1 MGQRECGANP
11 RRLDDGLTA
20 QLFEASLKVS
30 SGASLPLGSRR
41 TAANCRQFVNLLDNI
56 EVPAAGPDR
65 FCHSGSVNQGGN
77 GVASPAAGVD
87 FDRSRLS
94 QGELIA
100 GIAGLV
106 LLIDL
111 WFSWYGVKVSGAGG
125 VLKGFSI
132 GVSANA
138 WESFGL
144 IDLILFVVA
153 IACIGVAVMR
163 ALGRLPDLPYPPATI
178 IAIAGGI
185 ALLLILFRT
194 ISPPVDTG
202 GVTGIDVTRKIGLW
216 IGLLSAAAITYGGWR
231 AMQES
236 GASFSDLGG
245 GARPA
250 GGTPAAD
257 PTGPT
262 TAMPASEPPAGA
274 TPPAPAPDPVPGSTG
289 PTTPP
294 GLAGEPPASGGTTPP
309 GI

>member
-1 MGQRECGANP
+1 
-11 RRLDDGLTA
+11 
-20 QLFEASLKVS
+20 
-30 SGASLPLGSRR
+30 
-41 TAANCRQFVNLLDNI
+41 
-56 EVPAAGPDR
+56 
-65 FCHSGSVNQGGN
+65 
-77 GVASPAAGVD
+77 VASPAAGVD
-87 FDRSRLS
+87 FDRNRLS

-111 WFSWYGVKVSGAGG
+111 WFKWYGVKVSGASGA
-125 VLKGFSI
+125 LKGFSI

-144 IDLILFVVA
+144 IDIILFLVA
-153 IACIGVAVMR
+153 IICIGAAVMR
-163 ALGRLPDLPYPPATI
+163 ALNRMPDLPYPPATI
-178 IAIAGGI
+178 IAIAGGL

-194 ISPPVDTG
+194 ISAPIDTNG
-202 GVTGIDVTRKIGLW
+202 APGIDVTRKIGLW

-236 GASFSDLGG
+236 GASFGDLGG

-250 GGTPAAD
+250 GGTPPPPS
-257 PTGPT
+257 PTAPT
-262 TAMPASEPPAGA
+262 TPMPASEPPAPA
-274 TPPAPAPDPVPGSTG
+274 ASPPPAPDPVPGSTA
-289 PTTPP
+289 PETPP

>member
-1 MGQRECGANP
+1 M
-11 RRLDDGLTA
+11 
-20 QLFEASLKVS
+20 
-30 SGASLPLGSRR
+30 
-41 TAANCRQFVNLLDNI
+41 
-56 EVPAAGPDR
+56 
-65 FCHSGSVNQGGN
+65 
-77 GVASPAAGVD
+77 ASPAAGVD
-87 FDRSRLS
+87 FDRNRLS

-111 WFSWYGVKVSGAGG
+111 WFKWYGVKVSGAGG

-144 IDLILFVVA
+144 IDIILFLVA
-153 IACIGVAVMR
+153 IICIGAAVMR
-163 ALGRLPDLPYPPATI
+163 ALNRMPDLPYPPATI
-178 IAIAGGI
+178 IAIAGGL

-194 ISPPVDTG
+194 ISAPIDTNG
-202 GVTGIDVTRKIGLW
+202 APGIDVTRKIGLW

-236 GASFSDLGG
+236 GASFGNLGAG

-250 GGTPAAD
+250 GGTPPPPS
-257 PTGPT
+257 PTAPT
-262 TAMPASEPPAGA
+262 TPMPASEPPASA
-274 TPPAPAPDPVPGSTG
+274 TASPPAPDPVPGSTA
-289 PTTPP
+289 PETPP

>member
-1 MGQRECGANP
+1 M
-11 RRLDDGLTA
+11 T
-20 QLFEASLKVS
+20 
-30 SGASLPLGSRR
+30 
-41 TAANCRQFVNLLDNI
+41 TANCCQFVNLLDNLNI
-56 EVPAAGPDR
+56 PAAGPDR
-65 FCHSGSVNQGGN
+65 FCHSGSVNQGGY
-77 GVASPAAGVD
+77 GVASPAAGMD

-100 GIAGLV
+100 GIAGFV

-111 WFSWYGVKVSGAGG
+111 WFKWYGVKFSGAGG
-125 VLKGFSI
+125 ALKGFSI

-144 IDLILFVVA
+144 IDIILFLVA
-153 IACIGVAVMR
+153 LICIGVAVMR
-163 ALGRLPDLPYPPATI
+163 ALNRMPDLPYPPATI
-178 IAIAGGI
+178 IAIAGGL

-194 ISPPVDTG
+194 ISTPVDTH
-202 GVTGIDVTRKIGLW
+202 GVSGIDVTRKIGLW

-245 GARPA
+245 GTSPAAGPPPASPAAPTTPMPA
-250 GGTPAAD
+250 G
-257 PTGPT
+257 
-262 TAMPASEPPAGA
+262 EPPAAGA
-274 TPPAPAPDPVPGSTG
+274 PPPPAPPAPDPVPGSTA
-289 PTTPP
+289 PETPP

>member
-1 MGQRECGANP
+1 M
-11 RRLDDGLTA
+11 T
-20 QLFEASLKVS
+20 
-30 SGASLPLGSRR
+30 
-41 TAANCRQFVNLLDNI
+41 TANCCQFVNLLDNLNI
-56 EVPAAGPDR
+56 PAASPDR
-65 FCHSGSVNQGGN
+65 FCHSGSVNQGGY
-77 GVASPAAGVD
+77 GVASPAAGMD

-100 GIAGLV
+100 GIAGFV

-111 WFSWYGVKVSGAGG
+111 WFKWYGVKFSGAGG

-138 WESFGL
+138 WEAFGL
-144 IDLILFVVA
+144 IDIILFLVA
-153 IACIGVAVMR
+153 LICIGVAVTR
-163 ALGRLPDLPYPPATI
+163 ALNRMPDLPYPPATI

-194 ISPPVDTG
+194 ISTPVDTH
-202 GVTGIDVTRKIGLW
+202 GVSGIDVTRKIGLW

-245 GARPA
+245 GTSPA
-250 GGTPAAD
+250 GGAPPPSPAA
-257 PTGPT
+257 PT
-262 TAMPASEPPAGA
+262 TPMPASEPSAGE
-274 TPPAPAPDPVPGSTG
+274 TPPPPAPPAPDPVPGSTA
-289 PTTPP
+289 PETPP
-294 GLAGEPPASGGTTPP
+294 GLVGEPPASGGTTPP

>member
-1 MGQRECGANP
+1 MGQSECGTNT
-11 RRLDDGLTA
+11 RRLDDGLTT
-20 QLFEASLKVS
+20 QLFEARLKAPSGTSL
-30 SGASLPLGSRR
+30 ALGSRM
-41 TAANCRQFVNLLDNI
+41 TTANCRQFVNLLDNLNF
-56 EVPAAGPDR
+56 PAAGPDR
-65 FCHSGSVNQGGN
+65 FCHSGSVNQGGY

-111 WFSWYGVKVSGAGG
+111 WFKWYGVKVSGAGG

-138 WESFGL
+138 WEAFGL
-144 IDLILFVVA
+144 IDLILFLVA
-153 IACIGVAVMR
+153 LVCIGVAVTR
-163 ALGRLPDLPYPPATI
+163 ALNRMPDLPYPPATI
-178 IAIAGGI
+178 IAIAGGL

-194 ISPPVDTG
+194 IVTPVDTN
-202 GVTGIDVTRKIGLW
+202 GVDGIDVTRKIGLW

-236 GASFSDLGG
+236 GASFGDLGG
-245 GARPA
+245 GTKPAAGTPPASAAAPTTPIAADEPPA
-250 GGTPAAD
+250 GGTP
-257 PTGPT
+257 
-262 TAMPASEPPAGA
+262 PP
-274 TPPAPAPDPVPGSTG
+274 PAPDPVPGSTG

-294 GLAGEPPASGGTTPP
+294 GIAGEPPASGGTTPP

>member
-1 MGQRECGANP
+1 M
-11 RRLDDGLTA
+11 
-20 QLFEASLKVS
+20 
-30 SGASLPLGSRR
+30 
-41 TAANCRQFVNLLDNI
+41 
-56 EVPAAGPDR
+56 
-65 FCHSGSVNQGGN
+65 
-77 GVASPAAGVD
+77 D

-100 GIAGLV
+100 GIAGFV

-111 WFSWYGVKVSGAGG
+111 WFKWYGVKVSGAGG

-138 WESFGL
+138 WESFSL

-153 IACIGVAVMR
+153 IVCIGVAVLR
-163 ALGRLPDLPYPPATI
+163 ALNRMPDLPYPPATI
-178 IAIAGGI
+178 IAIAGGL

-194 ISPPVDTG
+194 ISTPVDTQ
-202 GVTGIDVTRKIGLW
+202 GVSGIEVTRKIGLW

-236 GASFSDLGG
+236 GASFGDLGG

-250 GGTPAAD
+250 GGTPPASPA
-257 PTGPT
+257 PPT
-262 TAMPASEPPAGA
+262 TTPTPASEPPAGG
-274 TPPAPAPDPVPGSTG
+274 TPPPAPDPVPGSTA

-294 GLAGEPPASGGTTPP
+294 GLAGEPPASGGTTSP

>member
-1 MGQRECGANP
+1 M
-11 RRLDDGLTA
+11 
-20 QLFEASLKVS
+20 
-30 SGASLPLGSRR
+30 
-41 TAANCRQFVNLLDNI
+41 
-56 EVPAAGPDR
+56 
-65 FCHSGSVNQGGN
+65 
-77 GVASPAAGVD
+77 D
-87 FDRSRLS
+87 FDRNRLS

-111 WFSWYGVKVSGAGG
+111 WFKWYGVKVSGAGG

-138 WESFGL
+138 WESFGF

-153 IACIGVAVMR
+153 LVCIGVAVLR
-163 ALGRLPDLPYPPATI
+163 ALNRMPDLPYPPATI
-178 IAIAGGI
+178 IAIAGGL

-194 ISPPVDTG
+194 ISTPVDTH
-202 GVTGIDVTRKIGLW
+202 GVSGIDVTRKIGLW
-216 IGLLSAAAITYGGWR
+216 IGLLSVAAITYGGWR

-236 GASFSDLGG
+236 GASFGDLGG
-245 GARPA
+245 GAKPA
-250 GGTPAAD
+250 GGTPPASPAA
-257 PTGPT
+257 PT
-262 TAMPASEPPAGA
+262 TPMPASEPPTGG
-274 TPPAPAPDPVPGSTG
+274 TPPPPAPDPVPGSTA